1 MICNVCKGT
10 GFKNLWQIPD
20 EELGS
25 DDLIVSVP
33 KWIASQATPHDV
45 CACDCCGNG
54 DIDGWYGIPG
64 QHYSP
69 DDPPGKKGCYAY
81 NGGLCKCH

>member
-20 EELGS
+20 GELES
-25 DDLIVSVP
+25 DDFVEAVP
-33 KWIASQATPHDV
+33 RWIASQTIPHDV
-45 CACDCCGNG
+45 CVCDCCGNG
-54 DIDGWYGIPG
+54 DTWYGIPG
-64 QHYSP
+64 QHYSN
-69 DDPPGKKGCYAY
+69 DDPLGRNGHYAY